1 MITMN
6 LATRSSFPVRLA
18 VAAGLAF
25 LFTACQKEAAAP
37 AATPLRQVAVESVA
51 LTTDQPP
58 IEAAGVLVRKLEP
71 TLAFKV
77 GGIVA
82 EVAVRAGETVRRG
95 QVLARLEPAE
105 IDAQAA
111 QAQSALLKA
120 RRDAERLSRLQ
131 SERVATLEQLQNART
146 GVEVAEAQLRVVDFN
161 RRFATIVAPA
171 DGRVLRRHTEPG
183 ELVAPGQP
191 VITFGTDA
199 DGWVFRA
206 SVSERDVRRLARG
219 DAAALNFR
227 GPPPATLAAVVA
239 QVAEAAD
246 PQTRTFELELT
257 VPENPAGLRS
267 GAVGTLT
274 IVKPGAVARPRVPL
288 AALLEGHGRT
298 AFLFELNSDGRTVR
312 RRPVEIELLLGDS
325 AFLAT
330 PLAAGTRI
338 VTAGAEY
345 LRDGEAVVVAAPR

>member
-1 MITMN
+1 MN
-6 LATRSSFPVRLA
+6 LIFRLSRPARVVAT
-18 VAAGLAF
+18 AGLAIIF
-25 LFTACQKEAAAP
+25 AGCQKEAAAP
-37 AATPLRQVAVESVA
+37 AAPLRRQVSVEPVS

-77 GGIVA
+77 GGVVA

-95 QVLARLEPAE
+95 QILARLEPAE

-120 RRDAERLSRLQ
+120 RRDAERLTRLQ

-161 RRFATIVAPA
+161 RRFATIIAPA

-191 VITFGTDA
+191 VLTFGTDA
-199 DGWVFRA
+199 DGWIFRA
-206 SVSERDVRRLARG
+206 SVSEREVRRLAPG
-219 DAAALNFR
+219 DAATLNFR
-227 GPPPATLAAVVA
+227 GPPSATLAAVVA

-246 PQTRTFELELT
+246 PQTRTFELELS
-257 VPENPAGLRS
+257 VPENSAGLRS

-274 IVKPGAVARPRVPL
+274 IVKPGTVARPRVPL

-298 AFLFELNSDGRTVR
+298 AFLFELGPDGRTVR

-325 AFLAT
+325 ALLAT
-330 PLAAGTRI
+330 PLPAGTRL

-345 LRDGEAVVVAAPR
+345 LRDGETVVVAAPR